1 MIDACVEQNVPSLVY
16 TSTTSVVIGSDD
28 IKDGDETLPIP
39 SQFMFLGYPETKYQG
54 ETLVL
59 KANGR
64 MLEKGE
70 NNVCVLSSQ

>member
-16 TSTTSVVIGSDD
+16 TSSVSVVVGSDD
-28 IKDGDETLPIP
+28 IKDGEETLPIP
-39 SQFMFLGYPETKYQG
+39 SQFLFHGYSETKYQA

-64 MLEKGE
+64 MLAKGE
-70 NNVCVLSSQ
+70 NGNGC